1 MDPPELIATLN
12 RLLQI
17 LNRSLAVYLQHTR
30 PWARANRQEARQAL
44 ANLAADQEACV
55 EQIAETVERL
65 GGRVEPG
72 RFPLQFTS
80 THDLA
85 LDYLVKKTAEHHA
98 RDVEAVRRCAAELA
112 DEPGPRFLAEKI
124 LDNQQGHL
132 ETLEGLLGEE

>member
-1 MDPPELIATLN
+1 MDPPEPVATLN

-30 PWARANRQEARQAL
+30 PWARADRQKARDAL
-44 ANLAADQEACV
+44 ANLAADQQAYV

-85 LDYLVKKTAEHHA
+85 LDFLLKKTAEHHA
-98 RDVEAVRRCAAELA
+98 RDLEAIRRCVADLA

-132 ETLEGLLGEE
+132 ETLEGLSEE